1 MNGVYQRPA
10 SAIAFNRVSGSPSP
24 LAVAH
29 AATRISTSASH
40 SPWRVLTSC
49 LAVPA
54 RSYKISSTWPNS
66 LLKAQEFKVEKKM
79 TATMASA
86 IGEAKNST
94 PRWAIE
100 PNGDERNARASLA
113 VRRLG
118 SLEHVLQLCV

>member
-1 MNGVYQRPA
+1 
-10 SAIAFNRVSGSPSP
+10 
-24 LAVAH
+24 
-29 AATRISTSASH
+29 
-40 SPWRVLTSC
+40 
-49 LAVPA
+49 
-54 RSYKISSTWPNS
+54 
-66 LLKAQEFKVEKKM
+66 M

-118 SLEHVLQLCV
+118 SLEHVLQLCG